1 MKSIL
6 VTGSQGFIGQNLVQA
21 LKRRGNYRIFEF
33 DINDSLD
40 FLAEAVRQVDII
52 FHLAGINR
60 PEKIEEYESG
70 NVSFTKRLMSILEEA
85 KVRPVIVFSSSIQ
98 ARLGNPY
105 GQSKRRAEEVLIDWA
120 ERNDGTVAIF
130 RLPNVFGKWCRP
142 NYNSAIATFCHNIAR
157 GLDINITDPERVLE
171 LVYIDDVVNKFLSM
185 IENPPARGAGF
196 YEVEPVFKIK
206 LATVVELIRSFKD
219 SRQSLVLP
227 DFSDLFIKRLYAT
240 YLSYLPENEFSYRP
254 EIKIDNRGQLA
265 ELLKSPYSGQ
275 IFISRT
281 KPGIT
286 RGNHYHDTK
295 TEKFIVIDGEAI
307 IRFRHIKRG
316 DVIEYRISGNDLQI
330 VDIPPGYTHSI
341 ENVGDKELIVL
352 FWASEIFDPQKPDTY
367 PLEVKN
373 EKNISFNS

>member
-6 VTGSQGFIGQNLVQA
+6 VTGSRGFIGQNLIQT
-21 LKRRGNYRIFEF
+21 LKHRGNYRVLEF
-33 DINDSLD
+33 DINGSLE
-40 FLAEAVRQVDII
+40 FFAEVVRQADII
-52 FHLAGINR
+52 YHLAGVNR
-60 PEKIEEYESG
+60 PEKVEEYESG
-70 NVSFTKRLMSILEEA
+70 NAGFTKRLESLLEEA
-85 KVRPVIVFSSSIQ
+85 KVKPVIVFSSSIQ
-98 ARLGNPY
+98 ARLDNPY
-105 GQSKRRAEEVLIDWA
+105 GQSKKRAEDVLINWA
-120 ERNDGTVAIF
+120 DRYGGTVAIF

-157 GLDINITDPERVLE
+157 GLEIKITDPERVLE
-171 LVYIDDVVNKFLSM
+171 LVYIDDVVNTFLNM
-185 IENPPARGAGF
+185 IESPPAKSVRF

-206 LATVVELIRSFKD
+206 LAKVVELIRSFKD

-227 DFSDLFIKRLYAT
+227 DLSDQLIKRLYAT
-240 YLSYLPENEFSYRP
+240 YLSYLPENEFAYRP
-254 EIKIDNRGQLA
+254 DIKIDNRGQLA

-316 DVIEYRISGNDLQI
+316 DVIEYRVSGNDLKI

-373 EKNISFNS
+373 EEN

>member
-1 MKSIL
+1 VNQKMKSIL
-6 VTGSQGFIGQNLVQA
+6 VTGSRGFIGQNLIQA
-21 LKRRGNYRIFEF
+21 LKRRGNYRVFEF
-33 DINDSLD
+33 DINDSLE
-40 FLAEAVRQVDII
+40 FFAEAVRQADII
-52 FHLAGINR
+52 FHLAGVNR
-60 PEKIEEYESG
+60 PEKVEEYESG
-70 NVSFTKRLMSILEEA
+70 NAGFTKTLVSLLEEA
-85 KVRPVIVFSSSIQ
+85 KVKPVIVFSSSIQ
-98 ARLGNPY
+98 ARLDNPY
-105 GQSKRRAEEVLIDWA
+105 GLSKRRAEEVLINWA
-120 ERNDGTVAIF
+120 DRCGGTVAIF

-157 GLDINITDPERVLE
+157 GLEINITDPERVLE
-171 LVYIDDVVNKFLSM
+171 LVYIDDVVNTFLNM
-185 IENPPARGAGF
+185 IESPPTKSARF

-206 LATVVELIRSFKD
+206 LVKVVELIRSFKE
-219 SRQSLVLP
+219 SRQSLILP
-227 DFSDLFIKRLYAT
+227 DFSDPLIKRLYAT
-240 YLSYLPENEFSYRP
+240 YISYLPENEFAYRP

-316 DVIEYRISGNDLQI
+316 DVIEYRVSGNDFKI

-373 EKNISFNS
+373 EEN

>member
-6 VTGSQGFIGQNLVQA
+6 VTGSRGFIGQNLIQT
-21 LKRRGNYRIFEF
+21 LKRRGNYCVLEF
-33 DINDSLD
+33 DINGSLE
-40 FLAEAVRQVDII
+40 FFAEVVRQADII
-52 FHLAGINR
+52 FHLAGVNR

-70 NVSFTKRLMSILEEA
+70 NVGFTQRMVSLLEEA
-85 KVRPVIVFSSSIQ
+85 KVKPVIVFSSSIQ
-98 ARLGNPY
+98 ARLDNPY
-105 GQSKRRAEEVLIDWA
+105 GQSKRRAEEVLKNWA
-120 ERNDGTVAIF
+120 DRYGGPVAIF

-157 GLDINITDPERVLE
+157 GLDINISDPERVLE
-171 LVYIDDVVNKFLSM
+171 LVYIDDVIKKFLSV
-185 IENPPARGAGF
+185 IENPPAKGAGF

-206 LATVVELIRSFKD
+206 LTEVVEIIKSFKD
-219 SRQSLVLP
+219 SRQSLVMP
-227 DFSDLFIKRLYAT
+227 DFSDPFIKRLYAT

-281 KPGIT
+281 NPGIT

-316 DVIEYRISGNDLQI
+316 DVIEYRVSGIVLQI

-341 ENVGDKELIVL
+341 ENIGDKELIVL

-373 EKNISFNS
+373 EKN

>member
-6 VTGSQGFIGQNLVQA
+6 VTGSEGFIGQNIVQA
-21 LKRRGNYRIFEF
+21 LNRQANYRVFEF
-33 DINDSLD
+33 DINDNLD
-40 FLAEAVRQVDII
+40 FLAKAVRQVDII

-60 PEKIEEYESG
+60 PEKVEEYESG
-70 NVSFTKRLMSILEEA
+70 NVGFTKSLISFLEEE
-85 KVRPVIVFSSSIQ
+85 KVKPVIVFSSSIQ
-98 ARLGNPY
+98 ARLDNPY
-105 GQSKRRAEEVLIDWA
+105 GRSKRRAEKVLIDWA
-120 ERNDGTVAIF
+120 ERCDGTVAIF

-157 GLDINITDPERVLE
+157 GLDINIIDPERVLE
-171 LVYIDDVVNKFLSM
+171 LVYIDDVVNKFLSV
-185 IENPPARGAGF
+185 IENPPAKGAGF

-265 ELLKSPYSGQ
+265 EILKSPYSGQ

-295 TEKFIVIDGEAI
+295 TEKFIVIDGEAL

-316 DVIEYRISGNDLQI
+316 DVIEYRVSGNDLRI

-373 EKNISFNS
+373 EKD

>member
-21 LKRRGNYRIFEF
+21 LNRHVNYRVFEF
-33 DINDSLD
+33 DINDELDSL
-40 FLAEAVRQVDII
+40 AQAVRQADII

-70 NVSFTKRLMSILEEA
+70 NVGFTKRLVSILEEA
-85 KVRPVIVFSSSIQ
+85 KVKPVIVFSSSIQ
-98 ARLGNPY
+98 ARLDNPY

-120 ERNDGTVAIF
+120 ERYDGTVAIF

-171 LVYIDDVVNKFLSM
+171 LVYIDDVVNKFLSV
-185 IENPPARGAGF
+185 IENPPAKGSGF

-206 LATVVELIRSFKD
+206 LAKVVELIRSFKD

-227 DFSDLFIKRLYAT
+227 DFSDPFIKRLYAT

-316 DVIEYRISGNDLQI
+316 DIIEYRVSGNVLQI

-373 EKNISFNS
+373 EKN

>member
-33 DINDSLD
+33 DINDTLD
-40 FLAEAVRQVDII
+40 FLAEAVKQADII

-60 PEKIEEYESG
+60 PEKVEEYESG
-70 NVSFTKRLMSILEEA
+70 NVGFTKRLINLLEEA
-85 KVRPVIVFSSSIQ
+85 KVKPVIVFSSSIQ
-98 ARLGNPY
+98 ARLDNPY

-120 ERNDGTVAIF
+120 ERYDGTVAIF

-157 GLDINITDPERVLE
+157 GLEINITDPERVLE
-171 LVYIDDVVNKFLSM
+171 LIYIDDVVNTFLSM

-206 LATVVELIRSFKD
+206 IAKVVELIRSFKD

-227 DFSDLFIKRLYAT
+227 DFSNPFIKRLYAT

-254 EIKIDNRGQLA
+254 EIKKDNRGQLA

-295 TEKFIVIDGEAI
+295 TEKFIVIDGEAL
-307 IRFRHIKRG
+307 IRFRHIKSG

-373 EKNISFNS
+373 EEN

>member
-21 LKRRGNYRIFEF
+21 LKRRVDYRVFEF
-33 DINDSLD
+33 DINDELD

-70 NVSFTKRLMSILEEA
+70 NVGFTKSLVSLLEEA
-85 KVRPVIVFSSSIQ
+85 KVKPVIVFSSSIQ
-98 ARLGNPY
+98 ARLDNPY
-105 GQSKRRAEEVLIDWA
+105 GQSKRRAEEVLINWA
-120 ERNDGTVAIF
+120 DRYDGTVAIF
-130 RLPNVFGKWCRP
+130 RLPNVFGKWCKP
-142 NYNSAIATFCHNIAR
+142 NYNSAIASFCNNIAC
-157 GLDINITDPERVLE
+157 GLVINITDPERVLE
-171 LVYIDDVVNKFLSM
+171 LVYIDDVVNKFLSV
-185 IENPPARGAGF
+185 IEKPPAKGAGF

-206 LATVVELIRSFKD
+206 LTEVVELIRSFKN

-227 DFSDLFIKRLYAT
+227 DFSDPFIKRLYAT

-286 RGNHYHDTK
+286 RGNHYHGTK

-373 EKNISFNS
+373 EEN